1 MFCTTVLP
9 ERPIDTDPFCAAHC
23 KIPVIRDVMRQ
34 ETRMNKLLTPPGSPE
49 RWADGIVVCFVGV
62 ACFLVYYLIEFDLCG
77 KANCGDLVYMKSLGQ
92 YGRVKGA
99 WPCHIILAHT
109 DAGRVAAPSCYGG
122 CAACRKRNMS

>member
-1 MFCTTVLP
+1 MNFGLFSPSVSWPLEYSFNGETQSMFCTTVLP
-9 ERPIDTDPFCAAHC
+9 TRPIDTDPFCAAHC

-77 KANCGDLVYMKSLGQ
+77 KANCGDLVYTKFWANMAELKGL
-92 YGRVKGA
+92 GRV
-99 WPCHIILAHT
+99 T
-109 DAGRVAAPSCYGG
+109 
-122 CAACRKRNMS
+122 